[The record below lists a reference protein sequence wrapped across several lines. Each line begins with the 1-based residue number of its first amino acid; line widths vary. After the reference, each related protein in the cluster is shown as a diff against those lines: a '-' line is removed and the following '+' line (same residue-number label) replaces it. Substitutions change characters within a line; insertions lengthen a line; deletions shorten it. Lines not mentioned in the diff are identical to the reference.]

1 MSLLIG
7 VPFFYRDRD
16 GTIPAR
22 IESKNT
28 YLYYYTTQIANLQ
41 REMRFFS
48 RRWGETWGF
57 GADEEES

>member
-41 REMRFFS
+41 QKTSFF
-48 RRWGETWGF
+48 RADGEKRG
-57 GADEEES
+57 GLVPME